1 MESSFGVAVATAAAL
16 AAILA
21 STPALAQVVQ
31 PQPAPAAPLIPAPE
45 DRPYPGVIRLAVD
58 ATDLPHAIFS
68 VHESLPVSGPGP
80 VTLLFPQWLPGNHA
94 PSGPID
100 KLAGLMIA
108 ANGRPVE
115 WTRDPVSVYAFH
127 VDAPAGAKTLELDFQ
142 FLSPVSTREGRVM
155 MTPQMLSLQ
164 WDALV
169 LYPAGYFSRDI
180 PVSATVKLPEG
191 FTAATALE
199 TDGPNPGL
207 GTGTVAYK
215 TTTLNILI
223 DSPMIA
229 GRYFQR
235 FDLDPGGP
243 ARVSLDVI
251 ADRPDE
257 LETKPEQIA
266 AHRALVAQAYKLFG
280 AHHYDHYDFLFSLSD
295 KMGGNGLEHH
305 QSSEDGTIPKY
316 FTNWDKTEAGR
327 DLLAHEFTH
336 SWNGKFRRPADLWTP
351 TFNVPMRGSLL
362 WVYEG
367 QTQYWGYVLAARAGL
382 WTKQQA
388 LDAIAL
394 TAATYDIRVGRSWRP
409 MEDTTNDPI
418 IAQRRPLSW
427 LSWQRSEDYYSE
439 GQLIWL
445 DADTLI
451 RERTQGKK
459 SLDDFARAFFGVENG
474 SFVTMTYTFDDIVA
488 ALNGVV
494 PYDWAGFLHQRLDGH
509 GPGAP
514 LDGVARGGYRLVYT
528 DTPTDYFKS
537 AETGRKVTNLMFSIG
552 FTVNKEAVLTD
563 VQWDGPAFKAGL
575 TEGATLVA
583 INGQAF
589 DPDDLKDAI
598 KQAKITGAPIALL
611 VKEKNA
617 YRTVTIDYRGGLRY
631 PRFERIAGTPARL
644 DDILEPRR

>member
-1 MESSFGVAVATAAAL
+1 MARKSNIAL
-16 AAILA
+16 ALMAGACGLLV
-21 STPALAQVVQ
+21 STSAQAQAQ
-31 PQPAPAAPLIPAPE
+31 PQPAAAAPPIAAPE
-45 DRPYPGVIRLAVD
+45 DRPYPGVIKLSVD
-58 ATDLPHAIFS
+58 ATDLQHAIFS
-68 VHESLPVSGPGP
+68 VHETAPVSGPGP
-80 VTLLFPQWLPGNHA
+80 ITLLFPQWLPGNHA

-100 KLAGLMIA
+100 KLAGLVIT
-108 ANGRPVE
+108 ANGQPVE
-115 WTRDPVSVYAFH
+115 WKRDPVQVYAFH
-127 VDAPAGAKTLELDFQ
+127 VDVPSGARALDIDFQ

-164 WDALV
+164 WNALV

-180 PVSATVKLPEG
+180 KVSPTVKLPEG
-191 FTAATALE
+191 FTGASALE

-207 GTGTVAYK
+207 GAGTTTYK
-215 TTTLNILI
+215 TTTLNTLV

-229 GRYFQR
+229 GLYFKR

-257 LETKPEQIA
+257 LDAKPEQIA
-266 AHRALVAQAYKLFG
+266 AHKALVVQAYRLFG

-305 QSSEDGTIPKY
+305 QSSEDGTNPKY
-316 FTNWDKTEAGR
+316 FLNWDKTEAGR

-351 TFNVPMRGSLL
+351 NFNVPMRDSLL

-382 WTKQQA
+382 LTKQQA

-394 TAATYDIRVGRSWRP
+394 TAATYDIRVGRSWRA

-451 RERTQGKK
+451 RERTHGKK

-474 SFVTMTYTFDDIVA
+474 SFVTKTYTFKDLVA
-488 ALNGVV
+488 ALNGVT

-537 AETGRKVTNLMFSIG
+537 GEAGRKVTNLMFSIG
-552 FTVNKEAVLTD
+552 FSVNKDATLTE

-575 TEGATLVA
+575 TEGVTLVA
-583 INGQAF
+583 VGGQAF

-598 KQAKITGAPIALL
+598 RQAQATGAPISLL
-611 VKEKNA
+611 VKDKNA

-631 PRFERIAGTPARL
+631 PRFERVAGTPARL
-644 DDILEPRR
+644 DDILEPRK